1 MVESGVLAADAPYEL
16 IDGELVEMSPQGP
29 LHAILV
35 TRIRRRLEAAY
46 PGLHV
51 REEKPI
57 ATDEFGLPEPD
68 VAVVRGAD
76 TDFLERHPDGHDLRL
91 AVEVAVTSGAV
102 DQAKAL
108 PYARAGIAVYWL
120 VDVRERQLL
129 AHSDPRPTGY
139 GLVSIVDEHG
149 LVSPPGLDLVW
160 TVASLLP

>member
-1 MVESGVLAADAPYEL
+1 MVESGVLAEDAPYEL
-16 IDGELVEMSPQGP
+16 IDGELVEMGPQGP

-35 TRIRRRLEAAY
+35 TRIRKRLEAAY
-46 PGLHV
+46 PALHV

-57 ATDEFGLPEPD
+57 TTDEFGLPEPD
-68 VAVVRGAD
+68 VAVSRGAD
-76 TDFLERHPDGHDLRL
+76 ADFLERHPSGRDLLL

-108 PYARAGIAVYWL
+108 PYSRAEIPVYWL
-120 VDVRERQLL
+120 VDIRERRIL

-149 LVSPPGLDLVW
+149 VVSLPGLDVAW